1 VEEAVVVPVLS
12 MDMVAVVVV
21 LVNSWHLDLLPFLL
35 LQNQLLLVVVVL
47 DG

>member
-35 LQNQLLLVVVVL
+35 LQNQLLLVVVAL